1 VEIGEF
7 TMTEKAKKYP
17 KTEAQRRI
25 DPATRFKNLKKTMEL
40 KKEKERRLYK
50 LRKNQEVR

>member
-1 VEIGEF
+1 
-7 TMTEKAKKYP
+7 MTEKAKKYP

-50 LRKNQEVR
+50 LRKNQEVK